1 MQVIAKSKQICLWL
15 GFVTPVV
22 FLVSFL
28 AILLNRVSQP
38 RRERNGTVHR
48 RGPLLTRAA
57 RGSPPVFRGI
67 DRAAA
72 NVINA
77 DLPTEQVVDVYG
89 YQSGRVGN
97 YIFSFVVDQITVP
110 VTGETP
116 KTLIPVGPGVA
127 ASSVSA

>member
-1 MQVIAKSKQICLWL
+1 MQVIAKSKQICLSL

-77 DLPTEQVVDVYG
+77 DLPTEQVVDVYSH
-89 YQSGRVGN
+89 QSGSVGD
-97 YIFSFVVDQITVP
+97 YVFGFVVDHVP
-110 VTGETP
+110 
-116 KTLIPVGPGVA
+116 
-127 ASSVSA
+127 